1 MFLNKFLDKNAY
13 PDGKLPCIPPEYCV
27 SQSNGKYATANEWCR
42 VISHNPIMPALINHF
57 FGGDLEGLF
66 GATPF
71 EVLHQ
76 LLLGIFKYIL
86 ESLYNYRTIPE
97 EWTCFFKEK
106 KLQIFQKT
114 SPIINVSLKQQTL
127 LFLIKSN
134 RRNGQRPKRT
144 HAPVIKNIYTGK
156 NQDPTLV
163 PAPEMYFRNYTSN
176 KVLDI
181 SIVIWKGKAIVIF
194 QNCHTDLG

>member
-1 MFLNKFLDKNAY
+1 
-13 PDGKLPCIPPEYCV
+13 
-27 SQSNGKYATANEWCR
+27 
-42 VISHNPIMPALINHF
+42 MPALINHF
-57 FGGDLEGLF
+57 FGGDSEGLF

-97 EWTCFFKEK
+97 EWTCLKKEN
-106 KLQIFQKT
+106 LQIFQKT
-114 SPIINVSLKQQTL
+114 SPIINVTLKQQTL

-176 KVLDI
+176 KVPGI
-181 SIVIWKGKAIVIF
+181 SIFIWKCKAIVIF
-194 QNCHTDLG
+194 QNCHTDLGWKLCQ

>member
-76 LLLGIFKYIL
+76 ILLGIFKYIL

-97 EWTCFFKEK
+97 E
-106 KLQIFQKT
+106 
-114 SPIINVSLKQQTL
+114 
-127 LFLIKSN
+127 
-134 RRNGQRPKRT
+134 
-144 HAPVIKNIYTGK
+144 
-156 NQDPTLV
+156 
-163 PAPEMYFRNYTSN
+163 
-176 KVLDI
+176 
-181 SIVIWKGKAIVIF
+181 
-194 QNCHTDLG
+194 